1 MLLHAK
7 SHIFLLLNCVIISQF
22 PSSSAFSFAISF
34 VAAVFYL
41 PLMLRGFPSVLD
53 TEATQK
59 MLKNKAAKFLKRV
72 TLVLASMAKA
82 KTLALKSKTHAL
94 KTRLMIFSLLR
105 DKKVLM
111 SSISRK
117 LHSIMG
123 QIEHDKDQEDGDNN
137 TGEQSKGIVLYN
149 HGSMLLPNPA
159 QIELLEN
166 ADEVDNVYGYGY
178 GYGYSY
184 EKEDGEEKFPD
195 LTHSLFES
203 EDLEFEDP
211 GGSVI
216 DLVKNSKKEGE
227 EFRLEDEIDHV
238 ADLFIKRFHRQIR
251 MQKQLSV
258 KRHQEMLERSA

>member
-1 MLLHAK
+1 MPNHCFFFSLIA
-7 SHIFLLLNCVIISQF
+7 C
-22 PSSSAFSFAISF
+22 SFAVDF
-34 VAAVFYL
+34 VHCFDL
-41 PLMLRGFPSVLD
+41 SLMLRELPSSLD
-53 TEATQK
+53 TEGTKK
-59 MLKNKAAKFLKRV
+59 MLKNKATRFLKRI

-178 GYGYSY
+178 GYSY